1 MVFHSIPDTLPT
13 LKLDLLK
20 FSFCIE
26 KLDSFQVNKLCRFM
40 ETQVNLQEIV
50 ISATL
55 RNIFFDRFQ
64 RTLSKLVNLKVLNLD
79 FCTSQFGSAIRK
91 NSQYWRLGNLEAIRI
106 HCENGL
112 NNILLDNIFRFSSN
126 KLKEI
131 KLEGANDYGGE
142 IFMKISKN
150 YHSLIKL
157 DIGFSGENYSSNE
170 IFLIMKHSKKLRCL
184 NFKFPSESALNA
196 AKFNGSDNFMLPEIE
211 EVHFQLNDSITNEHL
226 LQFLLLLKNL
236 NKFTIQNWSK
246 FNQTTLEII
255 SKELPNLSKLQVNDS
270 DLPSTLQDLEILN
283 DNIARYNLRPR
294 EFQLNDKMIQTHIR
308 EANEKAKRE
317 GGSSSQA

>member
-1 MVFHSIPDTLPT
+1 MVFHSFPDTLST

-40 ETQVNLQEIV
+40 ETQANLQEIV

-142 IFMKISKN
+142 IFMKISKKF
-150 YHSLIKL
+150 HSLIKL
-157 DIGFSGENYSSNE
+157 DIGFSGENYSSND
-170 IFLIMKHSKKLRCL
+170 IFLIMKNLKKLRCL
-184 NFKFPSESALNA
+184 SFKFPSESALNA
-196 AKFNGSDNFMLPEIE
+196 AKFSGSENFMPEIE
-211 EVHFQLNDSITNEHL
+211 EVNFQFNNSITNEHL
-226 LQFLLLLKNL
+226 LKFLLLLKNL
-236 NKFTIQNWSK
+236 KKITIQNWSN
-246 FNQTTLEII
+246 FNKTSLEII
-255 SKELPNLSKLQVNDS
+255 SKELPNLNQLQVNDS
-270 DLPSTLQDLEILN
+270 HIPSILQDLEMLK

-317 GGSSSQA
+317 GGCSSQA